1 MGICFS
7 ENDEKEIQNRYDNGK
22 ITKVYKLDNLNL
34 KTLNQLN
41 KYQIIGKINVFSA
54 KNNSLKELNQQ
65 FFDKIIEIKK
75 INLSFND
82 FKEFPNLPLNL
93 TSSIKILDL
102 SNNKIEEIPILLSK
116 FIKIKELNLSSNNIN
131 SIPKELTNLKEL
143 ETLNLSYNNIDSFSI
158 YLISLEKLSFL
169 NISNN
174 KISFIPEQN
183 WNKSK
188 IIQLDLSYNKIS
200 TIPDKIFEESK
211 ITILK
216 LTGNNLTISDIKDS
230 NNFDKYLERRKMLKD
245 QGFKYDLNMGFS
257 LCGLD

>member
-1 MGICFS
+1 M
-7 ENDEKEIQNRYDNGK
+7 
-22 ITKVYKLDNLNL
+22 
-34 KTLNQLN
+34 
-41 KYQIIGKINVFSA
+41 
-54 KNNSLKELNQQ
+54 
-65 FFDKIIEIKK
+65 
-75 INLSFND
+75 
-82 FKEFPNLPLNL
+82 
-93 TSSIKILDL
+93 
-102 SNNKIEEIPILLSK
+102 
-116 FIKIKELNLSSNNIN
+116 
-131 SIPKELTNLKEL
+131 
-143 ETLNLSYNNIDSFSI
+143 
-158 YLISLEKLSFL
+158 EKLSFL

-245 QGFKYDLNMGFS
+245 QGFKYDLNMSFS